1 MSVLRRKKAESVRK
15 KKWGRWLIKGL
26 LWRNY
31 TPSSRWLVW
40 EDEAQGREGNRKEPR
55 NYLRKSQNMNIFWK
69 LNPTF
74 KREWL
79 PTDIAMTFPSLLMTQ
94 DILLTWLLDQK
105 IVLYENNFE
114 LGLRKLDQ
122 SHVLVSQ
129 GVALGESVISLLS
142 ILPFEWGCTFIRHI
156 TLCLINTTGS

>member
-1 MSVLRRKKAESVRK
+1 MSVLRRKKAERVRK
-15 KKWGRWLIKGL
+15 KKWRRWLMKGL

-31 TPSSRWLVW
+31 TLSSRWLVW

-55 NYLRKSQNMNIFWK
+55 NYLRKSQNMNIFQK

-94 DILLTWLLDQK
+94 DILPTWLLDQK
-105 IVLYENNFE
+105 LCFMKIILN
-114 LGLRKLDQ
+114 LDSGNWIKVTFLSLKMWPWVNQ
-122 SHVLVSQ
+122 LLHCSESCHSN
-129 GVALGESVISLLS
+129 GGALL
-142 ILPFEWGCTFIRHI
+142 
-156 TLCLINTTGS
+156 